1 MFADFRTI
9 AHAISGSFL
18 PTAILAASAST
29 SLRPLASEFPNSNSG
44 VGLAGTMAN
53 ARGGA
58 SSFTPSTVSS
68 QSGVLMVRR
77 VID

>member
-18 PTAILAASAST
+18 PTAILAAST

-68 QSGVLMVRR
+68 QSGVLMVWR